1 MKKKKIGKGMLV
13 KNKIDSSL
21 KRVIFYMF
29 KTKVWSPIDIGLLK
43 WASIL
48 FGMILGAYL
57 NAFVKQHLWVFILL
71 TVVFTVRPLYSYWIK
86 K

>member
-1 MKKKKIGKGMLV
+1 MGL
-13 KNKIDSSL
+13 
-21 KRVIFYMF
+21 Y
-29 KTKVWSPIDIGLLK
+29 KTKIWLPLDIAFLK

-57 NAFVKQHLWVFILL
+57 SSFVKQYLWIFILL
-71 TVVFTVRPLYSYWIK
+71 IIAFSIRIIYSYCFK